1 MIALAWQDQSLSLLD
16 QSRYPAEEAWIA
28 CPDVRATAAALS
40 SGVVLDDKTAAI
52 AGAYGYCLAALEAQT
67 LLQTP
72 EFDRALAGAKVL
84 LLDSRPGCRAL
95 AQALDYMEHPPQAYT
110 KNTDRLTTIL
120 ATAVTYDRQC
130 VVSARNICRNGAGLM
145 GAGTRVLVRSD
156 RGVFHSAA
164 PTGAAGIVRRAW
176 KREILERVCLCEG
189 RPGLEGASLLAYE
202 LAVKNQVPCTVI
214 PDHAAATLL
223 ARQGA
228 HMVLTDGIR
237 MAKNGDLMAPVGSY
251 ELAIACYFHSIP
263 FYGVLYADDI
273 DLHAEDGT
281 VFGMAVGAPAA
292 VSSFAGTRLV
302 PDSADCW
309 TPAYDIVPALLVT
322 GVISD
327 RAVAYPPYE
336 ETLEDLV
343 THAPKNVVI
352 NFDA

>member
-1 MIALAWQDQSLSLLD
+1 MIALAWQDKSLSLLD
-16 QSRYPAEEAWIA
+16 QSRYPAEEVWIA
-28 CPDVRATAAALS
+28 CPDVRITAAVLS
-40 SGVVLDDKTAAI
+40 SAAVLDDKIAAI
-52 AGAYGYCLAALEAQT
+52 AGAYGYCLAALEAEA

-72 EFDRALAGAKVL
+72 EFDEALARAKAL
-84 LLDSRPGCRAL
+84 LLDSRPGCRDL

-110 KNTDRLTTIL
+110 KNTDRLTTLL

-130 VVSARNICRNGAGLM
+130 VVSARNTCRNGASLM
-145 GAGTRVLVRSD
+145 GEGTRVLVRSD
-156 RGVFHSAA
+156 RGIFHSAA
-164 PTGAAGIVRRAW
+164 PTGALGIVRRAW
-176 KREILERVCLCEG
+176 KREILEQVCLCEG
-189 RPGLEGASLLAYE
+189 RPTLEGASLLAYE
-202 LAVKNQVPCTVI
+202 LTAKNQVPCTVI

-237 MAKNGDLMAPVGSY
+237 MAKNGDLMAPTGSY

-263 FYGVLYADDI
+263 FYAVLYAADI
-273 DLHAEDGT
+273 DLNAADGA
-281 VFGMAVGAPAA
+281 VFGQKEGDPKTVA
-292 VSSFAGTRLV
+292 SFAGKDLV

-309 TPAYDIVPALLVT
+309 TPAYDIVPAFLVT

-327 RAVAYPPYE
+327 RVVAYPPYE

-343 THAPKNVVI
+343 NNAPKNVII